1 MHPASVRTRII
12 ATIGP
17 ASESVEGIASLLEAG
32 ADAFRL
38 NLAHGSPG
46 WHEQA
51 VRRIRE
57 VSRGAG
63 RPVAILADLAGP
75 KIRLKLPAGGSV
87 SLADGALVRFV
98 RDEDPRSGL
107 AGAFTLTWPPLL
119 EQLRPGHRI
128 LLGDGAVR
136 LEVEEASARGAA
148 GRVVQGGTVRS
159 GAGVNVP
166 GAALAIEPLTPKDLK
181 DIAWMAGLG
190 SEGIDYVALSFTRRA
205 DDVTRLRSEMARAG
219 LDAAVMAKIEREEA
233 LASLDAI
240 LAVADAVMVAR
251 GDLGLEIDVARMAAV
266 QKDVAR
272 RANAARVPV
281 VIATQMLESMRT
293 AHLPTR
299 AEATDVA
306 NAILDGA
313 DALLLTGETAL
324 GEHPAETVAM
334 MNRIAQETEPLAPA
348 GPRTHA
354 HGEGLVEPLV
364 EAAARLADEVG
375 ARLIVVGTRT
385 GRTARLLSQ
394 QRCRTPILGVS
405 DEEATV
411 RRMALYGGVTPR
423 HVPGVREGPVLLGE
437 ISVRGLADGR
447 LRSGDRIVL
456 VAGARWSAS
465 GHDGILVHHV

>member
-1 MHPASVRTRII
+1 
-12 ATIGP
+12 
-17 ASESVEGIASLLEAG
+17 
-32 ADAFRL
+32 
-38 NLAHGSPG
+38 
-46 WHEQA
+46 
-51 VRRIRE
+51 
-57 VSRGAG
+57 
-63 RPVAILADLAGP
+63 VA
-75 KIRLKLPAGGSV
+75 
-87 SLADGALVRFV
+87 
-98 RDEDPRSGL
+98 
-107 AGAFTLTWPPLL
+107 
-119 EQLRPGHRI
+119 
-128 LLGDGAVR
+128 
-136 LEVEEASARGAA
+136 
-148 GRVVQGGTVRS
+148 QGGVVRS

-166 GAALAIEPLTPKDLK
+166 GAELAIEPLTPKDLQ
-181 DIAWMAGLG
+181 DLAWMAGLG
-190 SEGIDYVALSFTRRA
+190 PEGIDVVALSFTRRA
-205 DDVTRLRSEMARAG
+205 EDVARLRSEMARVR
-219 LDAAVMAKIEREEA
+219 LDAAVMAKIERAEA

-240 LAVADAVMVAR
+240 LAAGDAIMIAR

-293 AHLPTR
+293 HHLPTR

-334 MNRIAQETEPLAPA
+334 MSRIAAETEPLAPP
-348 GPRTHA
+348 GPRTHD
-354 HGEGLVEPLV
+354 HGPGLVEPLV
-364 EAAARLADEVG
+364 EAAARLADDLG

-411 RRMALYGGVTPR
+411 RRMALFGGVTPR

-437 ISVRGLADGR
+437 VSRRGVAEGQLH
-447 LRSGDRIVL
+447 SGDQIVL

-465 GHDGILVHHV
+465 GHDGLLVHHV